1 MSPIIDIQ
9 RSLAEVGRIRM
20 GHQVAAKKRSGEDT
34 TRPALLDH
42 WRFTTPD
49 RARADQIAELYGGE
63 VKPWSEREG
72 FWEIYSTSSELPIA
86 LMPGYSVTQWYE
98 LWSGGGC
105 KRRCDG
111 ETEMLS
117 DTPCLCDP
125 DDREC
130 DPHTRLNVLLPEVKG
145 LGHWL
150 LTTSGWNAAKE
161 LPGIIEALQSISV
174 AGEIVQARIRIDKR
188 TEIKD
193 GQTRHFNVPVLDV
206 DVSLNDLLQRQYVPL
221 DASVARGVSLGEGL
235 RVIEQ
240 GSGPTTAR
248 GAAVAPLG
256 PVTPPPDVPA
266 PFGGDD
272 GPTGEGVSPPAP
284 SPSAATVKVVT
295 KAQVTRLWT
304 MIRKRGDVSDE
315 RVKAIVL
322 EVTGQESTREIP
334 KDLYDAVYATIQA
347 EPKGDPVDAS

>member
-20 GHQVAAKKRSGEDT
+20 GHQVPLRGKEG

-49 RARADQIAELYGGE
+49 RARADQVAELYGGE

-86 LMPGYSVTQWYE
+86 LLPGYSVTQWYE

-111 ETEMLS
+111 QTEMLS
-117 DTPCLCDP
+117 DVPCLCDP

-161 LPGIIEALQSISV
+161 LPGIIDALQSISA

-206 DVSLNDLLQRQYVPL
+206 DVSLNDLLQRAYVPL
-221 DASVARGVSLGEGL
+221 DASVTRGVSLEEGL

-240 GSGPTTAR
+240 GSGPPTAR
-248 GAAVAPLG
+248 GAAAASLG
-256 PVTPPPDVPA
+256 PVTPPPDTPA
-266 PFGGDD
+266 PFAGEGDR
-272 GPTGEGVSPPAP
+272 PTGEGDVPSASPSPPVI
-284 SPSAATVKVVT
+284 SAAQVK
-295 KAQVTRLWT
+295 RLWT
-304 MIRKRGDVSDE
+304 MIRKREVSED
-315 RVKAIVL
+315 RVKEIIQ
-322 EVTGQESTREIP
+322 EITGQESSKEIP
-334 KDLYDAVYATIQA
+334 KALYDAVYATIQA
-347 EPKGDPVDAS
+347 EPEGAKT

>member
-20 GHQVAAKKRSGEDT
+20 GHQVPLKGKEG

-63 VKPWSEREG
+63 VKQWTEREG
-72 FWEIYSTSSELPIA
+72 FWEIYSTSSEIPIA
-86 LMPGYSVTQWYE
+86 LLPGYSVTQWYE

-111 ETEMLS
+111 QTELIS
-117 DTPCLCDP
+117 DTPCMCDA

-188 TEIKD
+188 TEIKE
-193 GQTRHFNVPVLDV
+193 GQTRHFNVPVIDV
-206 DVSLNDLLQRQYVPL
+206 NVSLNDLLNDGRYIPL
-221 DASVARGVSLGEGL
+221 DASVARGVSLDEGL

-248 GAAVAPLG
+248 GTAAASLG
-256 PVTPPPDVPA
+256 PVTPPPDTPA
-266 PFGGDD
+266 PIGGEGDR
-272 GPTGEGVSPPAP
+272 PTGEGGEPSTPPSPPP
-284 SPSAATVKVVT
+284 VITQ
-295 KAQVTRLWT
+295 AQVKRLWT
-304 MIRKRGDVSDE
+304 MIRKSGVSEE
-315 RVKAIVL
+315 RVKTIIT
-322 EVTGQESTREIP
+322 EITGQESSKEIP
-334 KDLYDAVYATIQA
+334 KTLYDAVYATIQA
-347 EPKGDPVDAS
+347 EPKEETASAT